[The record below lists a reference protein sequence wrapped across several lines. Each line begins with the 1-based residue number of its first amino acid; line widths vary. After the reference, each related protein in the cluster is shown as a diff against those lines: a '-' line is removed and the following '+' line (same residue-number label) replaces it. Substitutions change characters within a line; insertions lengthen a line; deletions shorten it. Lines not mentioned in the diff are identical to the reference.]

1 MNSLDDALLKAT
13 LDDARCQQTSLGKS
27 AVAQLTSLLKGT
39 RSLFISIEIRKKKKK
54 KVGDDTII

>member
-13 LDDARCQQTSLGKS
+13 LEDARCQQTGLGKS

-39 RSLFISIEIRKKKKK
+39 HSLFMYR
-54 KVGDDTII
+54 DTKEEEEESW

>member
-1 MNSLDDALLKAT
+1 MNFLDDALLKAT

-39 RSLFISIEIRKKKKK
+39 RSLFTYR
-54 KVGDDTII
+54 DTKEEEEESRWR